1 MNHPSTDTNRFAP
14 GTFAWPSRPATLRR
28 MTGAQTRIELTLFL
42 RNGEQLLVALIIP
55 LAALIALVAIDFGAV
70 PEPRVDHAIAA
81 VLAMSVMGT
90 SFTGQ
95 AIAVAFDRRYDA
107 LKRLGGT
114 PLPPIVIIAGKILAT
129 LILVAGQTV
138 ILGAIAVAVGWR
150 PEPLGILVGALMI
163 ALGSAA
169 FSSMGLLL
177 GGTMRAEIVL
187 GLANLIWFV
196 LIGAAGLAIGVAELP
211 SRVADLLVVVPSY
224 ALTEALL
231 AADTGGLPVLPALV
245 LLCWTGVC
253 GGFAVRHFS
262 FT

>member
-14 GTFAWPSRPATLRR
+14 GTFARPSRPATLRR

-129 LILVAGQTV
+129 LILVVGQTV
-138 ILGAIAVAVGWR
+138 ILGAIAVAMGWR
-150 PEPLGILVGALMI
+150 PELLGILVGALMI
-163 ALGSAA
+163 ALGSAV

-224 ALTEALL
+224 ALT
-231 AADTGGLPVLPALV
+231 
-245 LLCWTGVC
+245 
-253 GGFAVRHFS
+253 
-262 FT
+262 

>member
-14 GTFAWPSRPATLRR
+14 GTFARPSRPATLRR

-114 PLPPIVIIAGKILAT
+114 PLPPIVIIAGKIQAT

-138 ILGAIAVAVGWR
+138 ILGAIAVAMGWR

>member
-14 GTFAWPSRPATLRR
+14 GTFARPSRPATLRR

-129 LILVAGQTV
+129 LILVVGQTV
-138 ILGAIAVAVGWR
+138 ILGAIAVAMGWR

>member
-14 GTFAWPSRPATLRR
+14 GTFARPSRPATLRR

-138 ILGAIAVAVGWR
+138 ILGAIAVAMGWR
-150 PEPLGILVGALMI
+150 PDPLGILVGALMI

>member
-14 GTFAWPSRPATLRR
+14 GTFARPSRPATLRR

-138 ILGAIAVAVGWR
+138 ILGAIAVAMGWR

-169 FSSMGLLL
+169 FSSIGLLL

>member
-1 MNHPSTDTNRFAP
+1 MSTTGTDVNRFSPGMFAHPSAP
-14 GTFAWPSRPATLRR
+14 APVSRMVA
-28 MTGAQTRIELTLFL
+28 AQTRMELTLFL

-55 LAALIALVAIDFGAV
+55 LAALVALVAIDFGAIG
-70 PEPRVDHAIAA
+70 EPRVDHAIAA
-81 VLAMSVMGT
+81 VLTMSVMGT

-114 PLPPIVIIAGKILAT
+114 PLPPSVIIIGKIVAT

-138 ILGAIAVAVGWR
+138 ILGGIAALMGWR
-150 PEPLGILVGALMI
+150 PELGGIVVGAVLL

-177 GGTMRAEIVL
+177 GGTLRAEIVL

-196 LIGAAGLAIGVAELP
+196 LIGAAGLAVGVAELP
-211 SRVADLLVVVPSY
+211 SELTEVLVVVPSY

-231 AADTGGLPVLPALV
+231 VADSGGFPALAALV
-245 LLCWTGVC
+245 LLAWTAIC

>member
-14 GTFAWPSRPATLRR
+14 GTFARPPRPATLRR

-138 ILGAIAVAVGWR
+138 ILGAIAVAMGWR

>member
-1 MNHPSTDTNRFAP
+1 MSTIHTDTNRFAP
-14 GTFAWPSRPATLRR
+14 GTFAQPSAPASIRQ
-28 MTGAQTRIELTLFL
+28 MTAAQTRMELSLFL

-70 PEPRVDHAIAA
+70 PEPRVDYAITA
-81 VLAMSVMGT
+81 VLTMSVMGT

-114 PLPPIVIIAGKILAT
+114 PLPPAVIIAGKILAT

-138 ILGAIAVAVGWR
+138 ILGGIATLMGWR
-150 PEPLGILVGALMI
+150 PGLGPIVMGAVMI

-187 GLANLIWFV
+187 GLANLIWFG
-196 LIGAAGLAIGVAELP
+196 LIGAAGLAVGVVDLP
-211 SRVADLLVVVPSY
+211 ARVADALVVVPSY

-231 AADTGGLPVLPALV
+231 IADSGGIPALAAVV
-245 LLCWTGVC
+245 LLAWTAIC

>member
-14 GTFAWPSRPATLRR
+14 GTFARPSRPATLRR

-114 PLPPIVIIAGKILAT
+114 PLPPIVVIAGKILAT

-138 ILGAIAVAVGWR
+138 ILGAIAVAMGWR

>member
-1 MNHPSTDTNRFAP
+1 MSSTHTDANRFAP
-14 GTFAWPSRPATLRR
+14 GTFARPSAPAPVGR
-28 MTGAQTRIELTLFL
+28 MVAAQTRMELTLFL

-55 LAALIALVAIDFGAV
+55 LAALVALVAIDFGAIG
-70 PEPRVDHAIAA
+70 EPRVDHAIAA
-81 VLAMSVMGT
+81 VLTMSVMGT

-114 PLPPIVIIAGKILAT
+114 PLPPSVIIIGKILAT

-138 ILGAIAVAVGWR
+138 ILGGIAALMGWR
-150 PEPLGILVGALMI
+150 PDLGGIVVGAGFI

-177 GGTMRAEIVL
+177 GGTLRAEIVL

-196 LIGAAGLAIGVAELP
+196 LIGAAGLAVGVTELP
-211 SRVADLLVVVPSY
+211 GELADVLVVVPSY

-231 AADTGGLPVLPALV
+231 VADTGGFAALAALV
-245 LLCWTGVC
+245 LLAWTAIC

>member
-14 GTFAWPSRPATLRR
+14 GTFARPSRPATLRR

-129 LILVAGQTV
+129 LILVAGQSV
-138 ILGAIAVAVGWR
+138 ILGAIAVAMGWR

>member
-14 GTFAWPSRPATLRR
+14 GTFARPSRPATLRR

-138 ILGAIAVAVGWR
+138 ILGAIAVAMGWR

>member
-14 GTFAWPSRPATLRR
+14 GTFARPSRPATLSR

-129 LILVAGQTV
+129 LILVVGQTV
-138 ILGAIAVAVGWR
+138 ILGAIAVAMGWR

>member
-14 GTFAWPSRPATLRR
+14 GTFARPSRPAALRR

-138 ILGAIAVAVGWR
+138 ILGAIAVAMGWR

>member
-14 GTFAWPSRPATLRR
+14 GTFARPSRPATLRR

-138 ILGAIAVAVGWR
+138 ILGAIAVAMGWR
-150 PEPLGILVGALMI
+150 PEPLGILVEALMI

>member
-14 GTFAWPSRPATLRR
+14 GTFARPSRPATLRR

-70 PEPRVDHAIAA
+70 PEPRVDHAIAS

-138 ILGAIAVAVGWR
+138 ILGAIAVAMGWR

>member
-14 GTFAWPSRPATLRR
+14 GTFARPSRPATLRR

-138 ILGAIAVAVGWR
+138 ILGAIAVAMGWR

-224 ALTEALL
+224 ALTEALP

>member
-1 MNHPSTDTNRFAP
+1 M
-14 GTFAWPSRPATLRR
+14 
-28 MTGAQTRIELTLFL
+28 
-42 RNGEQLLVALIIP
+42 
-55 LAALIALVAIDFGAV
+55 
-70 PEPRVDHAIAA
+70 
-81 VLAMSVMGT
+81 
-90 SFTGQ
+90 
-95 AIAVAFDRRYDA
+95 
-107 LKRLGGT
+107 
-114 PLPPIVIIAGKILAT
+114 
-129 LILVAGQTV
+129 
-138 ILGAIAVAVGWR
+138 GWR
-150 PEPLGILVGALMI
+150 PETLGILVGALMI